1 MIFWLH
7 KEVVHH
13 LGSFRVLNMDV
24 LFFAD
29 RLHEV
34 LVHQLPNLPPSFA
47 IVHNQK
53 VVTLSYEISHER
65 GWPVTIYVALLV
77 QKTLYELAIRY
88 YDSGVCET
96 FQTENSTKFPSPF
109 R

>member
-34 LVHQLPNLPPSFA
+34 LVYELSNFPPSFA

-53 VVTLSYEISHER
+53 MVTLSDQISHER
-65 GWPVTIYVALLV
+65 GWPVTVYVALLI

-88 YDSGVCET
+88 YDGGIRET
-96 FQTENSTKFPSPF
+96 FQTENSTEFPSPF